1 MSNAS
6 SYTQSIVNVTFDIF
20 KYFSSKKYSYS
31 NAKAKMKR
39 IYFGNSPFREGI
51 RLPKY
56 NPIYCLILVSSMI
69 LSIPIKAQITEIPD
83 PIFEEFLISRGFDSD
98 GVINGQ
104 ILTSDAASISSL
116 IINDAQPFFFINDFT
131 GIQDFTALSTF
142 VTNFSN
148 ATELDL
154 SNLKNLSF
162 LSGINND
169 NLAFLD
175 ISQAI
180 NLATFSMGA
189 AGGNLTTLILPETDS
204 IETFSLSGSG
214 LIDLDLSAYP
224 NLEQVSLSNN
234 LSLETLNIAN
244 GNNLNIDSFGA
255 LGNPNLRCI
264 IVDDAAY
271 SEANWPNIPD
281 GATYVE
287 TEAACEALSIADDS
301 LLTFNIYPN
310 PATDFFNIQTT
321 TTPIQQLDILDL
333 SGKRIKSF
341 SQSENTYAI
350 DNMPAGLY
358 LLSIQTTVG
367 SSIHKLVVQ

>member
-1 MSNAS
+1 M
-6 SYTQSIVNVTFDIF
+6 
-20 KYFSSKKYSYS
+20 
-31 NAKAKMKR
+31 
-39 IYFGNSPFREGI
+39 GN
-51 RLPKY
+51 
-56 NPIYCLILVSSMI
+56 N
-69 LSIPIKAQITEIPD
+69 
-83 PIFEEFLISRGFDSD
+83 
-98 GVINGQ
+98 N
-104 ILTSDAASISSL
+104 LT
-116 IINDAQPFFFINDFT
+116 
-131 GIQDFTALSTF
+131 
-142 VTNFSN
+142 
-148 ATELDL
+148 
-154 SNLKNLSF
+154 
-162 LSGINND
+162 
-169 NLAFLD
+169 FLD
-175 ISQAI
+175 ISQATD
-180 NLATFSMGA
+180 LVFFSISA
-189 AGGNLTTLILPETDS
+189 AGGNLTTLVLPETGS
-204 IETFSLSGSG
+204 FEESFGLSGSG

-244 GNNLNIDSFGA
+244 GNNLNIDSLGV
-255 LGNPNLRCI
+255 LGNPSLRCV

-367 SSIHKLVVQ
+367 NSIHKLVVQ